1 VLPYLAFLEKK
12 IYLYNL
18 KLKKMEKQLH
28 EQYEYA
34 RRRIKQKKRLY
45 FHFVAFILGSL
56 LLFISHNILD
66 SAFVTQWYLWIITA
80 WLFLFILHFIKI
92 FITDR
97 FMNKDWEREQ
107 IDRLVILQQRKIE
120 QLQSKIAND
129 ENK

>member
-1 VLPYLAFLEKK
+1 
-12 IYLYNL
+12 
-18 KLKKMEKQLH
+18 MEKELH

-45 FHFVAFILGSL
+45 YHFVLFVLGSL
-56 LLFISHNILD
+56 LLFIAHNFLD
-66 SAFVTQWYLWIITA
+66 SNVVTDWYLWIITI

-107 IDRLVILQQRKIE
+107 IDRLVALQKKKLD
-120 QLQSKIAND
+120 QLQTQVSSD
-129 ENK
+129 EINNIK